1 MPGITNFML
10 YWIVG
15 FEKIVNCS
23 LSLQL
28 LFQEKKRSE
37 MKYYAHPKSLKNLF
51 YGFLIMSNVHVF
63 FCKWKFIKSYVHI
76 SFLKIYYRICYVI
89 STIVICFCH
98 QAHDFDMQNPERQYR
113 LNNVSTSEVLLKLP
127 TYSYQYKQTI
137 YMCYEVH

>member
-1 MPGITNFML
+1 MPGTTNFML

-63 FCKWKFIKSYVHI
+63 FVNENSLNHMYIYLFWKYTTGYV
-76 SFLKIYYRICYVI
+76 
-89 STIVICFCH
+89 
-98 QAHDFDMQNPERQYR
+98 M
-113 LNNVSTSEVLLKLP
+113 
-127 TYSYQYKQTI
+127 
-137 YMCYEVH
+137 